1 MVAAHGVGGTVGA
14 ILTGVFAQKGLNGL
28 ADGLLFGN
36 PGQVWIQIV
45 AVGAAIVYSG
55 GMSFVLLKLIGLV
68 LPLRADAADETAG
81 LDVTQH
87 GEEAYIH
94 ERGMTPSSSDF
105 RAERSRRATRA
116 LPCRFPDSSA
126 GRRFGRTRGPCTPF
140 AAALRGAASSTSRGV
155 R

>member
-1 MVAAHGVGGTVGA
+1 M
-14 ILTGVFAQKGLNGL
+14 
-28 ADGLLFGN
+28 
-36 PGQVWIQIV
+36 V

-94 ERGMTPSSSDF
+94 ERGMTSATTDFRPSS
-105 RAERSRRATRA
+105 A
-116 LPCRFPDSSA
+116 P
-126 GRRFGRTRGPCTPF
+126 GY
-140 AAALRGAASSTSRGV
+140 ASSPVSV
-155 R
+155 S